1 MDRIKLKGMTFY
13 AFHGVSKSEREL
25 GQQYEIDV
33 ELSVDTKKAG
43 NTDNIEDT
51 INYAE
56 VFDRVE
62 SIVEKNSF
70 KLLETVAERI
80 SNALLKDFEISGI
93 KVVVRKINP
102 PVKGIIDHVEVEI
115 ERNKK

>member
-1 MDRIKLKGMTFY
+1 MDRIRLKGMTFY

-33 ELSVDTKKAG
+33 ELLTDTKKAG
-43 NTDNIEDT
+43 KTDNIEDT

-56 VFDRVE
+56 IFDRVE
-62 SIVEKNSF
+62 SIVENNSF

-80 SNALLKDFEISGI
+80 SNTLLQDFDLSGI

-115 ERNKK
+115 ERTKK